1 MGLLYLFRDFKFE
14 GSILLAFEK
23 SLWELLIQV
32 ALKVD
37 DSEPESANV
46 FVGFGDLTGEC

>member
-1 MGLLYLFRDFKFE
+1 MGLLCLFWDYKFE
-14 GSILLAFEK
+14 GSILLAFQK
-23 SLWELLIQV
+23 SLGELLIQV

-37 DSEPESANV
+37 DSEPENANV